1 MQKKEWLM
9 EVFAY
14 QKGKSF
20 VSKDGLGRGSV
31 GQEDS
36 ICYAAVKDKW

>member
-1 MQKKEWLM
+1 MK
-9 EVFAY
+9 VFAY

-20 VSKDGLGRGSV
+20 ESKDGLGRGSV

-36 ICYAAVKDKW
+36 NVMQQ